1 MPPASSPTT
10 PTTARGSALRRLLSA
25 LAALCFSGALLG
37 VVAQATAAP
46 ESAPADRAEAAAL
59 RDARAARSAAQV
71 RAAQADR
78 AAAASGNP
86 TRRAR
91 LREAAIEARVA
102 LAEAEIAIAAARA
115 RATDRAL
122 DAQRLDLA
130 AQQGP
135 IARLLA
141 GLTSLARRPAAVA
154 IVQPGSLDDLVH
166 VRTVLASS
174 LPLVRERTAAIRD
187 QLARTR
193 ALHASAAAA
202 GAELGA
208 GRAQLLGARRALAN
222 LRDEPLDV
230 GTASDRALALG
241 ERARDIV
248 DRLRGVGDAQG
259 TLASLVALPGPPI
272 PAVASAAA
280 APYRLPVSGRL
291 VTGFGELS
299 DNGVRA
305 RGLTFA
311 VAPAARV
318 VAPATG
324 RIVYARPFRGF
335 GGIVIIDH
343 GEGWVTLLTG
353 LATLSVTPDQQV
365 ASGATIGAAASG
377 EAPQVTVEL
386 RRRGRP
392 VDITLLI

>member
-1 MPPASSPTT
+1 M
-10 PTTARGSALRRLLSA
+10 RRLASA
-25 LAALCFSGALLG
+25 LAALALTGGLLG

-46 ESAPADRAEAAAL
+46 ELATTAAL
-59 RDARAARSAAQV
+59 RTAQANRAAAQARAAQL
-71 RAAQADR
+71 DR

-91 LREAAIEARVA
+91 LREAAIQARVE
-102 LAEAEIAIAAARA
+102 LAEAEIAIAATRA
-115 RATDRAL
+115 AATDRAL
-122 DAQRLDLA
+122 DTQRRDLA

-135 IARLLA
+135 VARLLA
-141 GLTSLARRPAAVA
+141 GLASLARRPAAVA
-154 IVQPGSLDDLVH
+154 VVQPGSLDDLVH
-166 VRTVLASS
+166 VRAVLGST
-174 LPLVRERTAAIRD
+174 LPVVRARTAAIRD
-187 QLARTR
+187 DLARTR

-202 GAELGA
+202 QGQLGA
-208 GRAQLLGARRALAN
+208 GRTQLLAARRALAT
-222 LRDEPLDV
+222 LRDEPLDA
-230 GTASDRALALG
+230 GTASERALALG

-259 TLASLVALPGPPI
+259 TLASLAALPGPPI
-272 PAVASAAA
+272 GAVAAQAR
-280 APYRLPVSGRL
+280 APYRLPVAGRL

-299 DNGVRA
+299 ENGVRA

-318 VAPATG
+318 VAPAAG
-324 RIVYARPFRGF
+324 RIVYAQAFRGF
-335 GGIVIIDH
+335 GSIAIIDH

-353 LATLSVTPDQQV
+353 LSTLAVARDQQV
-365 ASGATIGAAASG
+365 AAGTPIGAAASTGAGG

>member
-1 MPPASSPTT
+1 MRRFVSAVAAAS
-10 PTTARGSALRRLLSA
+10 LSA
-25 LAALCFSGALLG
+25 ALLG
-37 VVAQATAAP
+37 IVAQATAAP
-46 ESAPADRAEAAAL
+46 ELASNAAMRTAQANRA
-59 RDARAARSAAQV
+59 AAQV
-71 RAAQADR
+71 RAQQADR
-78 AAAASGNP
+78 AAAASGNVI
-86 TRRAR
+86 RRAR
-91 LREAAIEARVA
+91 LREAALEARVEV
-102 LAEAEIAIAAARA
+102 AEAEIVIAGLRAAA
-115 RATDRAL
+115 TDNVL
-122 DAQRLDLA
+122 VAQRRELA

-141 GLTSLARRPAAVA
+141 GLAALARRPAAVA

-166 VRTVLASS
+166 VRAVLDAS
-174 LPLVRERTAAIRD
+174 LPVVRARTAAIRGE
-187 QLARTR
+187 LAETR
-193 ALHASAAAA
+193 ALHASAAATR
-202 GAELGA
+202 GELGA
-208 GRAQLLGARRALAN
+208 GRAQLLAARRALAN
-222 LRDEPLDV
+222 LRDEPLDA

-248 DRLRGVGDAQG
+248 DRLSGAGDAQA

-272 PAVASAAA
+272 PAVVPEAD

-318 VAPATG
+318 VAPAAG
-324 RIVYARPFRGF
+324 RIVFAQPFRGF
-335 GGIVIIDH
+335 GTVVIIDH

-353 LATLSVTPDQQV
+353 LGPLSVTREQQV
-365 ASGATIGAAASG
+365 IAGAPIGRAGAAKVGA

-392 VDITLLI
+392 VDLTMLI

>member
-1 MPPASSPTT
+1 M
-10 PTTARGSALRRLLSA
+10 RRLFSA
-25 LAALCFSGALLG
+25 FAALCLSGALLG
-37 VVAQATAAP
+37 VVAHATAAP
-46 ESAPADRAEAAAL
+46 GLAGNAAL
-59 RDARAARSAAQV
+59 RTAQANRA
-71 RAAQADR
+71 AAQARAEQLDR

-91 LREAAIEARVA
+91 LREAAIEARVE
-102 LAEAEIAIAAARA
+102 LAEAEIAIAGQRAA
-115 RATDRAL
+115 ATDRAL
-122 DAQRLDLA
+122 DEQRRDLA
-130 AQQGP
+130 GQQGP
-135 IARLLA
+135 VARLLA
-141 GLTSLARRPAAVA
+141 GLVSLARRPAAIA

-166 VRTVLASS
+166 VRAVLGGT
-174 LPLVRERTAAIRD
+174 LPIVRARTAAIRD
-187 QLARTR
+187 ELARTR

-202 GAELGA
+202 REQLGA
-208 GRAQLLGARRALAN
+208 GRTQLLTARRALAA
-222 LRDEPLDV
+222 LRDEPLDA

-259 TLASLVALPGPPI
+259 MLASLVALPGPPI
-272 PAVASAAA
+272 AAVAAADRP
-280 APYRLPVSGRL
+280 PYRLPVAGQL

-299 DNGVRA
+299 DDGVRA

-318 VAPATG
+318 VAPAAG
-324 RIVYARPFRGF
+324 RIVYAQPFRGF
-335 GGIVIIDH
+335 GHIVIIDH

-353 LATLSVTPDQQV
+353 LSTLAVARDQQV
-365 ASGATIGAAASG
+365 AAGATIGAAGHG
-377 EAPQVTVEL
+377 EAPHVTVEL

>member
-1 MPPASSPTT
+1 MF
-10 PTTARGSALRRLLSA
+10 L
-25 LAALCFSGALLG
+25 SGALLG

-46 ESAPADRAEAAAL
+46 ESAPAEAAAL
-59 RDARAARSAAQV
+59 RTARAARAAAQA

-91 LREAAIEARVA
+91 LREAAIEARVQ

-122 DAQRLDLA
+122 GEQRRNLA

-141 GLTSLARRPAAVA
+141 GLTSLARRPAAVS

-166 VRTVLASS
+166 VRTVLAGA

-193 ALHASAAAA
+193 ALHASAA
-202 GAELGA
+202 GAEAQLGT
-208 GRAQLLGARRALAN
+208 GRAQLLDARRALAT
-222 LRDEPLDV
+222 LRDEPLDA

-259 TLASLVALPGPPI
+259 TLTGLVALPGPPI
-272 PAVASAAA
+272 PAVAVAAA

-318 VAPATG
+318 VAPAAG
-324 RIVYARPFRGF
+324 RIVFAQPFRGF
-335 GGIVIIDH
+335 GTIVIIDH

-353 LATLSVTPDQQV
+353 LADLSVARDQRV
-365 ASGATIGAAASG
+365 AAGATIGTAQAG
-377 EAPQVTVEL
+377 DAPQVTVEL

>member
-1 MPPASSPTT
+1 M
-10 PTTARGSALRRLLSA
+10 RRFVSAVAAVSFSA
-25 LAALCFSGALLG
+25 ALLG

-46 ESAPADRAEAAAL
+46 EPASNAAL
-59 RDARAARSAAQV
+59 RTAQANRAAAQARAQ
-71 RAAQADR
+71 QADR
-78 AAAASGNP
+78 AAAASGNVI
-86 TRRAR
+86 RRAR
-91 LREAAIEARVA
+91 LRETALEARVEV
-102 LAEAEIAIAAARA
+102 AEAEIAIAGLRAA
-115 RATDRAL
+115 ATDNAL
-122 DAQRLDLA
+122 VAQRRELA

-141 GLTSLARRPAAVA
+141 GLTALARRPAAVA
-154 IVQPGSLDDLVH
+154 IVQPGSLDDLVR
-166 VRTVLASS
+166 VRAVLDAA
-174 LPLVRERTAAIRD
+174 LPVVRARTAAIRGE
-187 QLARTR
+187 LAETR
-193 ALHASAAAA
+193 ALHASAAATR
-202 GAELGA
+202 GELGA
-208 GRAQLLGARRALAN
+208 GRAQLLAVRRALAN
-222 LRDEPLDV
+222 LRDEPLDA

-248 DRLRGVGDAQG
+248 DRLSGAGDAQA

-272 PAVASAAA
+272 AAVAPEVA
-280 APYRLPVSGRL
+280 APYRLPVTGQL

-318 VAPATG
+318 VAPAAG
-324 RIVYARPFRGF
+324 RIVFAQPFRGF
-335 GGIVIIDH
+335 GTVVIIDH

-353 LATLSVTPDQQV
+353 LGPLSVTREQQV
-365 ASGATIGAAASG
+365 IAGVPIGRAGAAKVGA

-392 VDITLLI
+392 VDLTMLI

>member
-1 MPPASSPTT
+1 M
-10 PTTARGSALRRLLSA
+10 RRLVSATAA
-25 LAALCFSGALLG
+25 LALSGALLG

-46 ESAPADRAEAAAL
+46 ESDRAFRTAQATRAAAQ
-59 RDARAARSAAQV
+59 ARAAQL
-71 RAAQADR
+71 DR

-91 LREAAIEARVA
+91 LREAAIEARVE

-115 RATDRAL
+115 ATTDRAL
-122 DAQRLDLA
+122 DAQRTDLA
-130 AQQGP
+130 QQQGP
-135 IARLLA
+135 VARLLA
-141 GLTSLARRPAAVA
+141 GLVSLARRPAAVA

-166 VRTVLASS
+166 VRAVLGST
-174 LPLVRERTAAIRD
+174 LPIVRTRTAAIRD
-187 QLARTR
+187 ELARTR

-202 GAELGA
+202 AAQLGA
-208 GRAQLLGARRALAN
+208 GRTQLLVARRALAA
-222 LRDEPLDV
+222 LRDEPLDA

-259 TLASLVALPGPPI
+259 TLASLAALPGPPI
-272 PAVASAAA
+272 PAAVAAA
-280 APYRLPVSGRL
+280 SPPYRLPVRGRL

-299 DNGVRA
+299 DDGVRA

-318 VAPATG
+318 VAPAAG
-324 RIVYARPFRGF
+324 RIVYAQPFRGF
-335 GGIVIIDH
+335 GTIVIIDH

-353 LATLSVTPDQQV
+353 LSTLAVAREQQV
-365 ASGATIGAAASG
+365 VAGATIGAAASAGAGG

-392 VDITLLI
+392 VDITMLI